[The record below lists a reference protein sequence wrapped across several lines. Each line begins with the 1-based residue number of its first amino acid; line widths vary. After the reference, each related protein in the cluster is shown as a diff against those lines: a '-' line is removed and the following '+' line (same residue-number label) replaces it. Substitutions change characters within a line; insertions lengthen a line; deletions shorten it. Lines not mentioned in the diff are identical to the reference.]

1 LDADCHTTL
10 AIALD
15 EKGETAEAIQH
26 YEKALAI
33 FPKSISALVNLAW
46 LRATSSNEA
55 LRNGN
60 EALKLA
66 GQANELSGGTNA
78 VVLRTLAAAYA
89 ESGQCVKAIE
99 SGRAALQLARMHGDS
114 SLAAELEQQI
124 AVYQVRLPY
133 RETPK

>member
-33 FPKSISALVNLAW
+33 FPKSISALTNLAW

-66 GQANELSGGTNA
+66 GQANELLGGTNA
-78 VVLRTLAAAYA
+78 VGLRTLAAAYA
-89 ESGQCVKAIE
+89 ESGQFAKAIE
-99 SGRAALQLARMHGDS
+99 SDRAALQLARMHGDS
-114 SLAAELEQQI
+114 SLAIELEQQI

-133 RETPK
+133 REPPK